1 MFCFEDT
8 TISRGFPAI
17 SHLLPWHRRKAQDF
31 AQQSHGFRPLS
42 SLVTRTEHA
51 SQGHRIPVGSVKIS
65 KNARWTIQLTEQE
78 DKQGLG
84 GSWVL
89 NGFIISSFIIR
100 LERNF
105 KCGPSTG
112 HLMKWI
118 GNSGCDKLT
127 GPTNKTMVACNSKLG
142 KALREKKGGVYTVSV
157 YTICRNLQLLLTAHT
172 LLWIKPPIDTGNHR
186 KSTVCAR
193 LLDFY
198 IPGDS

>member
-1 MFCFEDT
+1 MQSQKFIWHTIKPMYYVYIYIYYIYILYIVYIYIIYIFDMFCFEDT

-84 GSWVL
+84 GWWVL
-89 NGFIISSFIIR
+89 NGFIISYKFFHNQTR
-100 LERNF
+100 TQFQVWAQYLPLDEMDRKLWLWQVNWTD
-105 KCGPSTG
+105 KQ
-112 HLMKWI
+112 
-118 GNSGCDKLT
+118 NNGC
-127 GPTNKTMVACNSKLG
+127 V
-142 KALREKKGGVYTVSV
+142 
-157 YTICRNLQLLLTAHT
+157 QQ
-172 LLWIKPPIDTGNHR
+172 
-186 KSTVCAR
+186 
-193 LLDFY
+193 
-198 IPGDS
+198 